1 MTIIISIIISMP
13 DLNKEK
19 RSVTKYISQPHILR
33 IITSFNG
40 LYSEADTAFSLTL
53 SKRNTC
59 INISIYINLSVMR
72 SRSRMLEAI
81 VVITVFCSGKEFMT
95 LILLFSIFTNSGFI

>member
-19 RSVTKYISQPHILR
+19 RSVTKYIIQPHILR
-33 IITSFNG
+33 IIPSFNG
-40 LYSEADTAFSLTL
+40 LYSEADTAFSL

-95 LILLFSIFTNSGFI
+95 LLLLFSIFTNSGFI